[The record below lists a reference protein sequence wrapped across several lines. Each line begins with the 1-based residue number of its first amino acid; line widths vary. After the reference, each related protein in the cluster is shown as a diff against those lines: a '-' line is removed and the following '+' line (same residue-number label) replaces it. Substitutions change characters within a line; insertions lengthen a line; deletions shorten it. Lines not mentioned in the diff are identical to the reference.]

1 MLPNV
6 LCDYLVVI
14 LIREHR
20 QTSYIG
26 DEIGE
31 VVLSKIN
38 VQVSRPDVIPATEV
52 KSVGER
58 VRKLTRHLSSIPAGV
73 APE

>member
-1 MLPNV
+1 MPIPQARVVFLPLEMLPNV
-6 LCDYLVVI
+6 LCDYLVEI

-38 VQVSRPDVIPATEV
+38 VQVSRCVFQWNVNAN
-52 KSVGER
+52 
-58 VRKLTRHLSSIPAGV
+58 SS
-73 APE
+73 